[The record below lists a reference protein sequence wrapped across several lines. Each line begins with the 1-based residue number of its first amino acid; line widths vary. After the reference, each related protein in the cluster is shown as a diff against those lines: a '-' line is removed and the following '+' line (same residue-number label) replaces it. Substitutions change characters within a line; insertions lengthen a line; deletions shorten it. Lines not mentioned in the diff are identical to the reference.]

1 MRIYIVIVVLIITI
15 IILHVYIYIYIFLY
29 IQLLMSI
36 CNALVCY
43 KDEVLY
49 PEAEKHCKDLASTGY
64 LGGWISNS
72 HGERTAI
79 HGK

>member
-1 MRIYIVIVVLIITI
+1 MRIYIVIVVLIIIHHYFTC
-15 IILHVYIYIYIFLY
+15 IYIFIY
-29 IQLLMSI
+29 IQSLMPI
-36 CNALVCY
+36 CNALVCH

-64 LGGWISNS
+64 LGGWIGNS

-79 HGK
+79 HAK